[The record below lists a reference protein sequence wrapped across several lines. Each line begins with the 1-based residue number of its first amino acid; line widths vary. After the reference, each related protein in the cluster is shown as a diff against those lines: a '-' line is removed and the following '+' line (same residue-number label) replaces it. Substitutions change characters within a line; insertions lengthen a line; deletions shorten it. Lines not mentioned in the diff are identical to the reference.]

1 MAKIDGLLCRPEM
14 GWMFNFK
21 TNSELKEFL
30 LSVDILTVVI
40 DFLKFPVEICENPGK
55 ATIFFIC
62 WSTSHFQEFQ
72 SAVIGKK

>member
-30 LSVDILTVVI
+30 LSIDILTVVI
-40 DFLKFPVEICENPGK
+40 NFLKFPVEICENPGNEQWRIQDLPQGVPTPDA
-55 ATIFFIC
+55 ATFR
-62 WSTSHFQEFQ
+62 
-72 SAVIGKK
+72 